1 MASSATRQRSR
12 ERVTIHEIAEQK
24 TTMIVG
30 TSTMSSTVFHAAP
43 KSALSKTIWVYRS
56 NEMTDSAWRDG
67 ACTYGSKDTQKS
79 ANKGKTKASKKYAPS
94 NPQATSHQRPS
105 STGRGW

>member
-30 TSTMSSTVFHAAP
+30 TSTMSSTVFHAAS
-43 KSALSKTIWVYRS
+43 KSALSKAIWV
-56 NEMTDSAWRDG
+56 
-67 ACTYGSKDTQKS
+67 
-79 ANKGKTKASKKYAPS
+79 
-94 NPQATSHQRPS
+94 
-105 STGRGW
+105 